1 MFDQLSRVI
10 EQVGKDKGIPR
21 EVLVETIEAAIKTAA
36 KRAFG
41 DQRDI
46 EAQFNEE
53 TGEVELFQVNIVVEN
68 VENAFCEISQ
78 EALATLGLEAE
89 IGDELLFQIFY
100 LPTDRDRATEQD
112 KKFGGI
118 LMLES
123 ATTTFGRIAAQTAKQ
138 VIMQR
143 IREAERDII
152 YNDFKDR
159 QGELITGIVRR
170 FEKGNIIVDL
180 GRTEAILSV
189 REQTPRES
197 YRAGDRIQGW
207 VKEIRRSSRDP
218 QIVLS
223 RADPGLVIKLF
234 EQEVPEIHEG
244 IVKVVAVAREAGT
257 RTKVAVYSTDRD
269 VDPVGACV
277 GMRGSRVQAVVQEL
291 RGEKIDIVPWNPDP
305 ARFVCSA
312 ISPAEV
318 TRVLVDEGNMSMEL
332 IVPDDQLSL
341 AIGRGGQ
348 NVRLAAQLTGW
359 DLDIISQ
366 SRLRT
371 IMAEARRSLLEFD
384 GIDEDMIDTLFTL
397 GYNKLED
404 IAMAEQA
411 EIAQIPGYG
420 DDNATLIINAANE
433 ILSTPA
439 GPEDEIEQ
447 AEIEALTQIR
457 GVGQKG
463 AESLFRAGYRNAEL
477 LSFEEDGERLDI
489 RTGLGLKKCKQILHA
504 VRELLEREDDF
515 DEEAFGKLVAD
526 NAERL
531 AELKPIPPRRRRGK
545 DAGDEPAPKAE
556 ETAEAEAATGESD
569 EAATPEEGAE
579 TATSEEAAEAATSEE
594 AAETATPEE
603 ATETA
608 ASEDAPE
615 TGEAESKPEEPAP
628 EVAAD
633 PQVTGASA
641 EG

>member
-159 QGELITGIVRR
+159 QGELSTGIVRR

-332 IVPDDQLSL
+332 IVPDDQLLGEAHAL
-341 AIGRGGQ
+341 AQRITV
-348 NVRLAAQLTGW
+348 NAPLAVQAAKKALRMSRA
-359 DLDIISQ
+359 SQ
-366 SRLRT
+366 GNELR
-371 IMAEARRSLLEFD
+371 AFLL
-384 GIDEDMIDTLFTL
+384 
-397 GYNKLED
+397 
-404 IAMAEQA
+404 
-411 EIAQIPGYG
+411 P
-420 DDNATLIINAANE
+420 
-433 ILSTPA
+433 
-439 GPEDEIEQ
+439 
-447 AEIEALTQIR
+447 
-457 GVGQKG
+457 
-463 AESLFRAGYRNAEL
+463 
-477 LSFEEDGERLDI
+477 RLDD
-489 RTGLGLKKCKQILHA
+489 LLKT
-504 VRELLEREDDF
+504 EDHQ
-515 DEEAFGKLVAD
+515 ESVEAFLQKR
-526 NAERL
+526 E
-531 AELKPIPPRRRRGK
+531 PTYRGI
-545 DAGDEPAPKAE
+545 
-556 ETAEAEAATGESD
+556 
-569 EAATPEEGAE
+569 
-579 TATSEEAAEAATSEE
+579 
-594 AAETATPEE
+594 
-603 ATETA
+603 
-608 ASEDAPE
+608 
-615 TGEAESKPEEPAP
+615 
-628 EVAAD
+628 
-633 PQVTGASA
+633 
-641 EG
+641 